1 MCVCVY
7 RLSEDCREKV
17 RLMSGLD
24 VCSPRFSLCAA
35 VEAVCRES
43 GRSVCDVLLDQ
54 SVLPG
59 VGNIIKN
66 EALFLTALNPVVK
79 VRN

>member
-1 MCVCVY
+1 MA
-7 RLSEDCREKV
+7 R
-17 RLMSGLD
+17 LD
-24 VCSPRFSLCAA
+24 VCSPSFSVCAA

-43 GRSVCDVLLDQ
+43 GRRVCDVLLDQ

-66 EALFLTALNPVVK
+66 EALFLSALNPAVK
-79 VRN
+79 VR